1 MFCRFCGKQVDPS
14 SRVCPYCG
22 EPQEARTGGN
32 GFWDILG
39 KEPVQAVPQTV
50 VKPIGTSTYED
61 TTRKEPKKKGVSSRV
76 LLPAV
81 ILGIVCTV
89 ILGVVELSTLGTL
102 KKEMTA
108 ALRKNET
115 AIQALEKEAAAAA
128 QKNETAIQALEEKM
142 DLLTKEIEKALPSD
156 PDVFTGEPQDAVLVN
171 GTAIIS
177 VKVAEA
183 FSLQEIQWEY
193 KLGEADWEPVADNPI
208 FQVTGNGTAT
218 LQLTASGDQSL
229 DGVHVRCYVQVDG
242 ERVDSHEAVITK
254 ESGRE

>member
-22 EPQEARTGGN
+22 ETQEARTGGN

-39 KEPVQAVPQTV
+39 KEPMQAVPQTV
-50 VKPIGTSTYED
+50 AKPIETPAYED
-61 TTRKEPKKKGVSSRV
+61 SDRKEPKKKGVGSRA
-76 LLPAV
+76 LLPTV

-115 AIQALEKEAAAAA
+115 AIQALE
-128 QKNETAIQALEEKM
+128 EKM
-142 DLLTKEIEKALPSD
+142 DLLIKETEKAQPSD
-156 PDVFTGEPQDAVLVN
+156 PDVFTGEPQVTFAED
-171 GTAIIS
+171 GTATVS
-177 VKVAEA
+177 VEVGEA
-183 FSLQEIQWEY
+183 FSSQEIQWEY
-193 KLGEADWEPVADNPI
+193 KLDGADWEPVADNLI

-218 LQLTASGDQSL
+218 LQLTALEGQSL
-229 DGVHVRCYVQVDG
+229 DGVQVRCYVLQVDG
-242 ERVDSHEAVITK
+242 KPAYSHEAVIT
-254 ESGRE
+254 ESKG

>member
-50 VKPIGTSTYED
+50 VKPIETPTYED

-76 LLPAV
+76 LLLAV
-81 ILGIVCTV
+81 ILGIVCTA
-89 ILGVVELSTLGTL
+89 ILGVVELSTLGSL

-108 ALRKNET
+108 ALQENEA

-128 QKNETAIQALEEKM
+128 QENEKAIRALEK
-142 DLLTKEIEKALPSD
+142 KIEAL
-156 PDVFTGEPQDAVLVN
+156 
-171 GTAIIS
+171 
-177 VKVAEA
+177 
-183 FSLQEIQWEY
+183 
-193 KLGEADWEPVADNPI
+193 EADVEAMKPVETTVATEPPATAEPAAT
-208 FQVTGNGTAT
+208 TGSD
-218 LQLTASGDQSL
+218 LTMTEGDSEAE
-229 DGVHVRCYVQVDG
+229 GVG
-242 ERVDSHEAVITK
+242 
-254 ESGRE
+254 